1 MDTAEFIRQ
10 QTRKI
15 LKEARVRKNIGGK
28 STDAG
33 KALGLANSDP
43 KKLLNKI
50 GINTSGNQTLQSVLQ
65 SFLKNETIGEAF
77 EQNMTV
83 KNGVFNLYVKILDD
97 DDDDDKVPLRLR
109 AAISPF
115 QAPRYVRAVLTA
127 ASKAGII
134 DVDVKKME
142 FALYEEDESKFCVEV
157 SLS

>member
-28 STDAG
+28 STAARE
-33 KALGLANSDP
+33 ALGLADSNP

-50 GINTSGNQTLQSVLQ
+50 GINTSGNQTLQSVLE

-83 KNGVFNLYVKILDD
+83 NRGVFNLYIKILDD
-97 DDDDDKVPLRLR
+97 DDDDEVPLRLR
-109 AAISPF
+109 AAITPF

-134 DVDVKKME
+134 DVDVKKMK

>member
-15 LKEARVRKNIGGK
+15 LKEARVKKNIGGK
-28 STDAG
+28 STAARE
-33 KALGLANSDP
+33 ALGLADSNP

-97 DDDDDKVPLRLR
+97 DDDDKVPLRLR

-134 DVDVKKME
+134 DVDVSKMK

>member
-15 LKEARVRKNIGGK
+15 LKEARVKKNIGGK
-28 STDAG
+28 STAAG
-33 KALGLANSDP
+33 EALGLADSNP

-97 DDDDDKVPLRLR
+97 DDDDKVPLRLR

-134 DVDVKKME
+134 DVDVSKMK

>member
-15 LKEARVRKNIGGK
+15 LKEARVRKNIGRT
-28 STDAG
+28 SLATDE
-33 KALGLANSDP
+33 ALGLADSNP

-97 DDDDDKVPLRLR
+97 DDDDKVPLRLR

-115 QAPRYVRAVLTA
+115 QAPRYVKAVVKA
-127 ASKAGII
+127 ASKEGII
-134 DVDVKKME
+134 SVDIKKMK

>member
-15 LKEARVRKNIGGK
+15 LKEARVRKRLGRT
-28 STDAG
+28 SLAAG
-33 KALGLANSDP
+33 DALGLADSNP

-77 EQNMTV
+77 EKNMTV
-83 KNGVFNLYVKILDD
+83 NNGAFSLYIKILDD
-97 DDDDDKVPLRLR
+97 DDDDKVSLKLKT
-109 AAISPF
+109 AISPF
-115 QAPRYVRAVLTA
+115 QAPRYVKAVVKA
-127 ASKAGII
+127 ASKEGII
-134 DVDVKKME
+134 SVDINKLK
-142 FALYEEDESKFCVEV
+142 FSLFEEDESKFYVEV

>member
-15 LKEARVRKNIGGK
+15 LKEARVRKNIGRT
-28 STDAG
+28 SLATDD
-33 KALGLANSDP
+33 ALGLADSNP

-97 DDDDDKVPLRLR
+97 DDDDKVPLRLR

-134 DVDVKKME
+134 SVDVSKMK

>member
-15 LKEARVRKNIGGK
+15 LKEARVKKNIGGK
-28 STDAG
+28 STAAG
-33 KALGLANSDP
+33 EALGLADSNP

-97 DDDDDKVPLRLR
+97 DDDDKVPLRLR

-134 DVDVKKME
+134 DVDVKKMK

>member
-15 LKEARVRKNIGGK
+15 LKEARVRKNIGRT
-28 STDAG
+28 SLATDD
-33 KALGLANSDP
+33 ALGLADSNP

-83 KNGVFNLYVKILDD
+83 NRGVFNLYIKILDD
-97 DDDDDKVPLRLR
+97 DDDDEVPLRLR
-109 AAISPF
+109 AAITPF

-134 DVDVKKME
+134 SVDVSKMK